1 MKNTLHALTNQNLLT
16 ELKALV
22 KNECE
27 VLGQI
32 IRYLQEVEV
41 RALHLELGYSS
52 LFSFCTQLLGY
63 SESAACRRIQAARSS
78 IETPVLLTKLEA
90 GTLTLCAVGELSRVA
105 ATVREQLIPQSE
117 GKPKEAVKLLV
128 AQHLPPQVAKSE
140 RVTVHRVKP
149 VEESALPLFS
159 AASVPAPPD
168 ESPQPIRYTVT
179 LDLSEEEYRLL
190 EEVALLSGTV
200 KKSEAVVRAL
210 QLYRKHKS
218 PIEREQRRQ
227 QKEQGDFTAA
237 VEVNPTGLEQDR
249 SRSIP
254 SAIRDA
260 VLVRDQGRCTY
271 VGPDGHRC
279 NESRWVQLDHIQPF
293 SCGGEHSVANL
304 RVLCGAHNR
313 HVFQR
318 SHVLGQNNEG
328 TVTQSVYGDRVAVVS
343 PGGRAVVEL

>member
-41 RALHLELGYSS
+41 RSLHLELGYSS
-52 LFSFCTQLLGY
+52 MFSFCTQLLGY

-78 IETPVLLTKLEA
+78 VETPVLLSKLEA
-90 GTLTLCAVGELSRVA
+90 GALSLCAVGELSRVA

-128 AQHLPPQVAKSE
+128 AQHLPPRVAKSE

-149 VEESALPLFS
+149 VEEAILPLFS
-159 AASVPAPPD
+159 AASVAAPQA

-190 EEVALLSGTV
+190 EEVQRLSGTV
-200 KKSEAVVRAL
+200 RKGEAVVRAL

-218 PIEREQRRQ
+218 PMEREQRRQ
-227 QKEQGDFTAA
+227 QQKEQGEFTAT
-237 VEVNPTGLEQDR
+237 VEVNPIALEQDR
-249 SRSIP
+249 SRYIP

-279 NESRWVQLDHIQPF
+279 SESRRVQLDHIRPF

-318 SHVLGQNNEG
+318 SHVLGQNEG
-328 TVTQSVYGDRVAVVS
+328 TVTQRVYGDR
-343 PGGRAVVEL
+343 